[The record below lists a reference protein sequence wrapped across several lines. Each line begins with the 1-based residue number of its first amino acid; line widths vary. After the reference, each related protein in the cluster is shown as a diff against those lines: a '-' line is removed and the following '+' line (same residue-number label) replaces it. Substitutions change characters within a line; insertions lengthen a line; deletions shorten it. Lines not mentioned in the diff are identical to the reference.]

1 MTDAAKIWRGLGG
14 GAAVGVLLAAYA
26 LSFLDRQILTLLVQ
40 PIKLDLGISDT
51 EIGLLQ
57 GPAFG
62 LFYATM
68 GLPLGWLA
76 DRTHRVRLMAVAIA
90 FWSAMTF
97 ASGFATEYWQ
107 LLLCRFGV
115 GFGEAALVPA
125 AVSLL
130 ADLFEPQ
137 RRALPVAVFT
147 AGLAVGSGLS
157 LILGGTL
164 IAFATEGAAALP
176 LIGGWFSGHA
186 PWQVVFMLAGLA
198 GGPMALLMLCL
209 HEPRSARGR
218 TAPGAPQA
226 AAATETEW
234 PSLAAA
240 ARHLVRQRA
249 FIAPMLASMCALYV
263 ISTAVSAW
271 LPSVFIR
278 DHGWTPVEVGGGLG
292 PVILGCALLGNL
304 LAGWV
309 SQTLAAR
316 GIADAVLR
324 TIFAGACV
332 MVPCAV
338 LVGLAGTAHI
348 SLWLAGLLFAA
359 LAVTFSIASLAFVEV
374 TPPRLRGQVVALYLL
389 LANFVGLALGPPGV
403 GILTDWG
410 LPGLAAVGSALAL
423 ICLVAGL
430 PGLWWLWRARGAFA
444 AAVALA
450 LAAAASDS
458 VASSGNAAP
467 TSPVSTS
474 PASMGPA
481 PTAAAARSKLE
492 IRDPW
497 ARQAAPGVP
506 VAAGYAVVLN
516 RGALADEL
524 ISASSPRAASV
535 QIHESSMADGVMRMR
550 ERDGLPVP
558 AQGRVVLAPGGL
570 HLMIMGLDQ
579 SLKPGDSLPIRLRFR
594 SAGEL
599 EVRFALR

>member
-1 MTDAAKIWRGLGG
+1 VSTARPLAGAGLGG
-14 GAAVGVLLAAYA
+14 WFAVGVLLAAYA
-26 LSFLDRQILTLLVQ
+26 VSFLDRQILTLLVQ
-40 PIKLDLGISDT
+40 PIKLDLGITDT
-51 EIGLLQ
+51 EIGVLQ

-76 DRTHRVRLMAVAIA
+76 DRVHRVRLMAIAIV

-157 LILGGTL
+157 LILGGSF
-164 IAFATEGAAALP
+164 IAFAESGATALP
-176 LIGGWFSGHA
+176 VIGDWFVGRE

-198 GGPMALLMLCL
+198 GGPIALLVLL
-209 HEPRSARGR
+209 LREPRAAGAGGGMSAPTGGA
-218 TAPGAPQA
+218 APTSATDAEWRSLGAAWQ
-226 AAATETEW
+226 
-234 PSLAAA
+234 
-240 ARHLVRQRA
+240 HLVRQRA
-249 FIAPMLASMCALYV
+249 FIVPMLASMCALYV

-278 DHGWTPVEVGGGLG
+278 DHGWKAVEVGQWLG
-292 PVILGCALLGNL
+292 PVILGCALIGNFIAG
-304 LAGWV
+304 LAT
-309 SQTLAAR
+309 QALAVR
-316 GIADAVLR
+316 GFADAVLR

-338 LVGLAGTAHI
+338 LVGLAESAQL
-348 SLWLAGLLFAA
+348 SLLLAGVLFAA

-389 LANFVGLALGPPGV
+389 LANFVGLALGPTGV
-403 GILTDWG
+403 GVLTDSG
-410 LPGLAAVGSALAL
+410 VPGLAAVGAALAL

-430 PGLWWLWRARGAFA
+430 PGLWWLLRARRSFA

-450 LAAAASDS
+450 LAVATVGEAAT
-458 VASSGNAAP
+458 P
-467 TSPVSTS
+467 
-474 PASMGPA
+474 
-481 PTAAAARSKLE
+481 AAARATPSTLE
-492 IRDPW
+492 IREPW
-497 ARQAAPGVP
+497 ARIAAPGVP
-506 VAAGYAVVLN
+506 VAAGYALILN
-516 RGALADEL
+516 RGATGDEL
-524 ISASSPRAASV
+524 LAASSPLAARIE
-535 QIHESSMADGVMRMR
+535 IHETSMTDGVMRMR
-550 ERDGLPVP
+550 EVEAVSLP
-558 AQGRVVLAPGGL
+558 AGGRVVLAPGGL
-570 HLMIMGLDQ
+570 HLMIMGVEQ
-579 SLKPGDSLPIRLRFR
+579 SLKAGDSLPITLRFR
-594 SAGEL
+594 RAGEI
-599 EVRFALR
+599 EVRFVLRSENAVN

>member
-1 MTDAAKIWRGLGG
+1 MSAARPLSGAGVAGAGLGG
-14 GAAVGVLLAAYA
+14 WFAVGVLLAAYA
-26 LSFLDRQILTLLVQ
+26 VSFLDRQILTLLVQ
-40 PIKLDLGISDT
+40 PIKLDLGITDT
-51 EIGLLQ
+51 EIGVLQ

-76 DRTHRVRLMAVAIA
+76 DRVHRVRLMAIAIV

-157 LILGGTL
+157 LILGGSF
-164 IAFATEGAAALP
+164 IAFAESGATALP
-176 LIGGWFSGHA
+176 VIGEWFVGRE

-198 GGPMALLMLCL
+198 GGPIALLVLL
-209 HEPRSARGR
+209 LREPRAARAGAGAGAVAPTGSATPASATDAEWRSL
-218 TAPGAPQA
+218 GAA
-226 AAATETEW
+226 W
-234 PSLAAA
+234 
-240 ARHLVRQRA
+240 RHLVRQRD
-249 FIAPMLASMCALYV
+249 FFVPMLASMCALYV

-278 DHGWTPVEVGGGLG
+278 DHGWTAVEVGQWLG
-292 PVILGCALLGNL
+292 PVILGCALIGNFIAG
-304 LAGWV
+304 LAT
-309 SQTLAAR
+309 QALAVR
-316 GIADAVLR
+316 GVADAVLR

-338 LVGLAGTAHI
+338 LVGLAESAQL
-348 SLWLAGLLFAA
+348 SLLLAGLLFAA

-389 LANFVGLALGPPGV
+389 LANFVGLALGPTGV
-403 GILTDWG
+403 GVLTDSG
-410 LPGLAAVGSALAL
+410 VPVLAAVGAALAL
-423 ICLVAGL
+423 ICVVAGL
-430 PGLWWLWRARGAFA
+430 PGLWWLLRARRAFA

-450 LAAAASDS
+450 LAVAASS
-458 VASSGNAAP
+458 EAATP
-467 TSPVSTS
+467 
-474 PASMGPA
+474 
-481 PTAAAARSKLE
+481 AAARATTSTLE
-492 IRDPW
+492 IRESW
-497 ARQAAPGVP
+497 ARIAAPGVP
-506 VAAGYAVVLN
+506 VAAGYTLIFN
-516 RGALADEL
+516 RGTAAEELLA
-524 ISASSPRAASV
+524 ASSPLAASV
-535 QIHESSMADGVMRMR
+535 EIHETSMTDGVMRMC
-550 ERDGLPVP
+550 EVEAVTLP
-558 AQGRVVLAPGGL
+558 AGARVALAPGGL

-579 SLKPGDSLPIRLRFR
+579 SLKAGDSLPITLRFR
-594 SAGEL
+594 RAGAI
-599 EVRFALR
+599 EVRFVLRTENAIN

>member
-1 MTDAAKIWRGLGG
+1 MSAARPRSGAGLGG
-14 GAAVGVLLAAYA
+14 AGLGGWFAVGVLLAAYA
-26 LSFLDRQILTLLVQ
+26 VSFLDRQILTLLVQ
-40 PIKLDLGISDT
+40 PIKLDLGITDT
-51 EIGLLQ
+51 EIGVLQ

-76 DRTHRVRLMAVAIA
+76 DRVHRVRLMAIAIV

-157 LILGGTL
+157 LILGGSF
-164 IAFATEGAAALP
+164 IAFAESGATALP
-176 LIGGWFSGHA
+176 VIGEWFVGRE

-198 GGPMALLMLCL
+198 GGPIALLVLL
-209 HEPRSARGR
+209 LREPRATPMSKTDVEWRSL
-218 TAPGAPQA
+218 GAAWQ
-226 AAATETEW
+226 
-234 PSLAAA
+234 
-240 ARHLVRQRA
+240 HLVRQRD
-249 FIAPMLASMCALYV
+249 FFVPMLASMCALYV

-278 DHGWTPVEVGGGLG
+278 DHGWTAVEVGQWLG
-292 PVILGCALLGNL
+292 PVILGCALIGNFIAG
-304 LAGWV
+304 LAT
-309 SQTLAAR
+309 QALAVR
-316 GIADAVLR
+316 GVADAVLR

-338 LVGLAGTAHI
+338 LVGLAESAQL
-348 SLWLAGLLFAA
+348 SLLLAGLLFAA

-389 LANFVGLALGPPGV
+389 LANFVGLALGPTGV
-403 GILTDWG
+403 GVLTDSG
-410 LPGLAAVGSALAL
+410 VPVLAAVGAALAL

-430 PGLWWLWRARGAFA
+430 PGLWWLLRARRAFA

-450 LAAAASDS
+450 LAVAANSEA
-458 VASSGNAAP
+458 ATPAAP
-467 TSPVSTS
+467 RTI
-474 PASMGPA
+474 
-481 PTAAAARSKLE
+481 TATLE
-492 IRDPW
+492 IREPW
-497 ARQAAPGVP
+497 ARIAAPGVP
-506 VAAGYAVVLN
+506 VAAGYALIFN
-516 RGALADEL
+516 RGTAAEELLA
-524 ISASSPRAASV
+524 ASSPLAASV
-535 QIHESSMADGVMRMR
+535 EIHETSMAGGVMRMR
-550 ERDGLPVP
+550 ELEAVSLP
-558 AQGRVVLAPGGL
+558 AGARVALAPGGL

-579 SLKPGDSLPIRLRFR
+579 SLKAGDSLPITLRFR
-594 SAGEL
+594 QAGEI
-599 EVRFALR
+599 EVRFVLRTENAIN